1 MKLIELTDKTVDIY
15 LNNRTKSTVIIDFW
29 STTCNPC
36 KAMMPFIEQIADEY
50 SDLPIAKLNVND
62 FTELADA
69 FGVYSVPTIV
79 IFKNGKEVDRLIGL
93 KSKSNIK
100 DFIDKNL

>member
-1 MKLIELTDKTVDIY
+1 MKLIELTDKTVDTY
-15 LNNRTKSTVIIDFW
+15 LNNRAKSTVIIDFW

-50 SDLPIAKLNVND
+50 SDLPIAKLNVSD
-62 FTELADA
+62 FTELAVA